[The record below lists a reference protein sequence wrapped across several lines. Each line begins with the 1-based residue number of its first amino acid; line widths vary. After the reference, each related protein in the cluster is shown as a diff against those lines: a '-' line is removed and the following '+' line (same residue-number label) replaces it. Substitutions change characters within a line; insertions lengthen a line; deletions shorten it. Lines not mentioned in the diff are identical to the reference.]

1 MAAGTLPGWLRPA
14 NRLVKGLQ
22 RLGLPLGTIHVLTV
36 PGRVSG
42 APRSTPVSPL
52 TVEGRRYVVAGLPH
66 GDWARNVRAA
76 GSGEL
81 TQGRRRSTIV
91 LREVTDPAERRDV
104 MTAFPT
110 EVPGGVFFFVR
121 LGLVAKGTPAEFA
134 AASDEVAVFELRAPR
149 D

>member
-1 MAAGTLPGWLRPA
+1 MATGTLPGWLRPA
-14 NRLVKGLQ
+14 NLLVKGLQ

-52 TVEGRRYVVAGLPH
+52 TVDGRRYVVAGLPQ

-76 GSGEL
+76 GRGGL
-81 TQGRRRSTIV
+81 ATGRRRTTV
-91 LREVTDPAERRDV
+91 AVREVTDPAERRTV

-110 EVPGGVFFFVR
+110 EIPGGVFFFVR
-121 LGLVAKGTPAEFA
+121 LGLVTTGTPEEFA
-134 AASDEVAVFELRAPR
+134 AASDEVAVFELSPA
-149 D
+149 

>member
-1 MAAGTLPGWLRPA
+1 MATGTLPGWLRPA
-14 NRLVKGLQ
+14 NKLVKGVA

-52 TVEGRRYVVAGLPH
+52 TVDGRHYVVAGLPQ

-76 GSGEL
+76 GSGDL
-81 TQGRRRSTIV
+81 AKGRRRRSV
-91 LREVTDPAERRDV
+91 LLREVGDPTERRAV

-110 EVPGGVFFFVR
+110 EVPGGVFFFIR
-121 LGLVAKGTPAEFA
+121 LGLVTKGTPEEFA
-134 AASDEVAVFELRAPR
+134 AASDGVAVFEISPA
-149 D
+149 

>member
-1 MAAGTLPGWLRPA
+1 LRPA
-14 NRLVKGLQ
+14 NHLVKGMQ
-22 RLGLPLGTIHVLTV
+22 RVGLPLGTIHVLTV

-52 TVEGRRYVVAGLPH
+52 TIDGRRYVIAGLPE

-81 TQGRRRSTIV
+81 AKGRRRTAV
-91 LREVTDPAERRDV
+91 TLREVTDSIERRAV
-104 MTAFPT
+104 MEAFPT

-121 LGLVAKGTPAEFA
+121 LGLVTTGTPEEFA
-134 AASDEVAVFELRAPR
+134 AASDEVAVFEISPA
-149 D
+149 

>member
-1 MAAGTLPGWLRPA
+1 MARGTLPGWLRPA
-14 NRLVKGLQ
+14 NRLVKGVA

-52 TVEGRRYVVAGLPH
+52 TVDGRRYVVAGLPQ

-81 TQGRRRSTIV
+81 AKGRRRSTV
-91 LREVTDPAERRDV
+91 ALREVTDPAERRAV

-121 LGLVAKGTPAEFA
+121 LGLVAAGTAEEFA
-134 AASDEVAVFELRAPR
+134 AASAEVAVFELSPA
-149 D
+149 